1 MIKTLLLFITLSW
14 CSYQQL
20 LLYNQELIQK
30 EIVKDLIV
38 IRSELDMYTKTD
50 LVK

>member
-1 MIKTLLLFITLSW
+1 MIKTLLLFIGFGW

-20 LLYNQELIQK
+20 LLHNQELIQK